1 MVETLMVTLR
11 GLRPPWNYM
20 LMLNFVRIHIL
31 AKGFMAVNQNLEVIC
46 AHNSLRKLFWV
57 VIVS

>member
-11 GLRPPWNYM
+11 GLRTPWNY
-20 LMLNFVRIHIL
+20 MLNFVRIHIL
-31 AKGFMAVNQNLEVIC
+31 AKGFMVVKHNLEVIC